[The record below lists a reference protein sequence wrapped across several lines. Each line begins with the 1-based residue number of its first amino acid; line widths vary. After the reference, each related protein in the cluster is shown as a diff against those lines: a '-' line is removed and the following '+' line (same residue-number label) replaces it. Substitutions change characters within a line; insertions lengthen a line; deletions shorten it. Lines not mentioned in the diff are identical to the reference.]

1 MVDARDPLLYR
12 STDLE
17 AFARELHSSKSSML
31 LLNKAD
37 LLAKT
42 LRIAWANYF
51 DKQGMKYVFFSAKAA
66 AEGINDEGKQS
77 SNKLNLPY
85 ARWKT

>member
-17 AFARELHSSKSSML
+17 AFARELHPSKSSML

-42 LRIAWANYF
+42 LRTAWANHF
-51 DKQGMKYVFFSAKAA
+51 DRQGIQYVFWSAKAA
-66 AEGINDEGKQS
+66 AEGISEEGALS
-77 SNKLNLPY
+77 
-85 ARWKT
+85 